1 MLTRLSQGVA
11 IAVAVMFMASPAI
24 GQQIEEW
31 EHDRTPEE
39 DVVPRDHDRMDDP
52 WADEWDEDLDRD
64 ENDVEVV
71 MPEPAAPPVREP
83 QVAIE
88 IGGGY
93 SDFTGD
99 LGDQLHDGG
108 NWDVR
113 GIFGTASPIAI
124 EATYFG
130 SANGLV
136 AEDGTAITTAGEL
149 QARLNVLQPADFVQ
163 PFIAGGANYFR
174 IDSDGALDN
183 VQAIGFPVTAGLQVF
198 PTDNFTIGARGSYR
212 FLTDLID
219 DDFPGGDNWNVG
231 LTVGATF

>member
-1 MLTRLSQGVA
+1 MLTKLSQGIA
-11 IAVAVMFMASPAI
+11 IAVALIFLATPAI
-24 GQQIEEW
+24 GQQMEEW
-31 EHDRTPEE
+31 ERDRTPEE
-39 DVVPRDHDRMDDP
+39 DAIPRDRADDP
-52 WADEWDEDLDRD
+52 WVDEWDEDLERERD
-64 ENDVEVV
+64 EDVEVV
-71 MPEPAAPPVREP
+71 MPDPVAEPVREP
-83 QVAIE
+83 SVAIE

-99 LGDQLHDGG
+99 LGDALHDGG

-113 GIFGTASPIAI
+113 GIFGTASPFAI

-130 SANGLV
+130 SANGLT

-149 QARLNVLQPADFVQ
+149 QARLNVLQPAQGVQ

-183 VQAIGFPVTAGLQVF
+183 AQAIGFPVTAGLQVF
-198 PTDNFTIGARGSYR
+198 PADNFTIGARGSYR